1 MPLTDV
7 RARTAKSGEKAYKL
21 ADEKGLSLLVHPN
34 GSKYWRL
41 KYRHAGKEKQLALGV
56 YPEVTLA
63 QARELTLEARVLLK
77 AGNDPGTER
86 KATKARA
93 VESAAVTFEG
103 VAREWMANRGDK
115 WAPSYADK
123 VGAILGTICSRELV
137 RYLSPLLPR
146 QCSWALFAPSR
157 RGAPWR

>member
-7 RARTAKSGEKAYKL
+7 RARTAKSREKAYKL

-93 VESAAVTFEG
+93 VESRPELADRNMKAVEEMVAKHEAELAAG
-103 VAREWMANRGDK
+103 
-115 WAPSYADK
+115 
-123 VGAILGTICSRELV
+123 
-137 RYLSPLLPR
+137 
-146 QCSWALFAPSR
+146 
-157 RGAPWR
+157 